1 MDRASLYRRLR
12 ADYIAALKDDM
23 EALERQ
29 WIRREK
35 AHGPLFF
42 LRAPKPIPFGQLR
55 AERILARARAL
66 GFRGIDL

>member
-1 MDRASLYRRLR
+1 MNRATLYRLLR
-12 ADYIAALKDDM
+12 ADYEAALKDDM

-29 WIRREK
+29 WHRRAK

-42 LRAPKPIPFGQLR
+42 LKPPRPIPFGQLR

-66 GFRGIDL
+66 GFDF